1 MPFSAPASTRNQLA
15 PAPPDPRYREPGAR
29 PADHVPLH
37 CVDCAGGWRTHWL
50 AQGYFS
56 PLPRVIRTSL
66 DGHLLGPIMRLVE
79 LAKNPPA
86 EVGRMMGGFLS
97 HVPVRLESATRL
109 PAGAA

>member
-1 MPFSAPASTRNQLA
+1 
-15 PAPPDPRYREPGAR
+15 
-29 PADHVPLH
+29 
-37 CVDCAGGWRTHWL
+37 
-50 AQGYFS
+50 
-56 PLPRVIRTSL
+56 
-66 DGHLLGPIMRLVE
+66 MRLVE